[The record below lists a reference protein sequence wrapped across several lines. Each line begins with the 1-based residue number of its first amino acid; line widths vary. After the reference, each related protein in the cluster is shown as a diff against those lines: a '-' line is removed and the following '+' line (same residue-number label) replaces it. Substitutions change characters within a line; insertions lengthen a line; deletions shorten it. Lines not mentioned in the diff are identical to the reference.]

1 MVDNEFTTNELKT
14 KIDDVYELVLT
25 LSKRSRELTDG
36 AAKLTSFDHYNKL
49 TIATHEVME
58 GLLKPARKPNEE
70 DLLFKINTKEEPE
83 EENEEKNEEKNE
95 SENTEAEEKES
106 EEALDK
112 EEQENKKDKKNEEKN
127 EEEKED

>member
-83 EENEEKNEEKNE
+83 EENNEEKNE

-112 EEQENKKDKKNEEKN
+112 EEQENKKEDEEN
-127 EEEKED
+127 EEEKEDK

>member
-1 MVDNEFTTNELKT
+1 MVDKEFTTNELKT

-70 DLLFKINTKEEPE
+70 DLLFKINTKEDE
-83 EENEEKNEEKNE
+83 EDEDDEDDEDQDDDDDDDEDDDDDDDDDEEDEDD
-95 SENTEAEEKES
+95 
-106 EEALDK
+106 DK
-112 EEQENKKDKKNEEKN
+112 
-127 EEEKED
+127 

>member
-1 MVDNEFTTNELKT
+1 MVDKEFTTNELKT

-70 DLLFKINTKEEPE
+70 DLLFKINTREEEKEEDEVEEEKDE
-83 EENEEKNEEKNE
+83 EENE
-95 SENTEAEEKES
+95 SENFEAEEIEV
-106 EEALDK
+106 EEVLEDEEDEEVE
-112 EEQENKKDKKNEEKN
+112 EEQEDDEE
-127 EEEKED
+127 

>member
-1 MVDNEFTTNELKT
+1 MVDKEFTTNELKS
-14 KIDDVYELVLT
+14 KINDVYELVLT

-70 DLLFKINTKEEPE
+70 DLLFKINTKEEDE
-83 EENEEKNEEKNE
+83 EENE
-95 SENTEAEEKES
+95 SENMVAEEKES
-106 EEALDK
+106 EEELEENEDKDEDDDDDDEDEDDDDK
-112 EEQENKKDKKNEEKN
+112 EEK
-127 EEEKED
+127 

>member
-83 EENEEKNEEKNE
+83 EENNEEENEEKNE
-95 SENTEAEEKES
+95 SENTEAEKKES

-112 EEQENKKDKKNEEKN
+112 EEQENKEDKKN
-127 EEEKED
+127 EEEKEDK